1 MSHLQLL
8 QYSLKEEIIQRSEIK
23 VEKSNQ
29 YVVKTFSS
37 GVVVRFPVYS
47 VDVKCYEEVINEKKV
62 HIIKGSNAEV
72 LVVND
77 ENIVVVG
84 NNNDIYCI
92 GEKDSIINKGFN
104 NRIHNIEESLLK
116 SQIKISGK
124 IRKSNLNSRNIV
136 NDSKL
141 NILNISE
148 LRNVWNSVSAYFA

>member
-8 QYSLKEEIIQRSEIK
+8 QYSSKKDEIQSSEIK
-23 VEKSNQ
+23 VEKSSQ
-29 YVVKTFSS
+29 YVIKTFSS
-37 GVVVRFPVYS
+37 GVVIRFPVYS
-47 VDVKCYEEVINEKKV
+47 TDVKCYEETINNKKV
-62 HIIKGSNAEV
+62 HIIKGNNAEV

-124 IRKSNLNSRNIV
+124 IRKSSLDSRV
-136 NDSKL
+136 NDSKST
-141 NILNISE
+141 IINISE